1 MALLIGEPILSAQ
14 IRHIINQLTSLELL
28 KFARREKIYS
38 DIKKLET
45 NLRMILAVLDDAE
58 EKQMESH
65 AVKLWLEQ
73 IRDLVYDIDDLVD
86 GVFIELQKERRAS
99 SSKARSAIPGFF
111 SSFIPATLLLT
122 YKMDSKIK
130 SITARSQEIVQKKN
144 YLDLR
149 ENVRGGVLKSKS
161 LKRLPSTSLVDLSY
175 VCGRD
180 NDKEEILK
188 FLFSGKGCDEYGI
201 GVIPIVGMGGVGKT
215 TLAQL
220 VYNDDKVGTF
230 FDLKVWCCVT
240 EDFDFVRVTRT
251 ILEAVSGSYDA
262 EDLNLLQ
269 LRLRE
274 KLVGKKFLIVLD
286 DVWNENYNDW
296 TVLRHPFQVTSPG
309 SRIILTTRNK
319 GVALMMTAFPCY
331 HLKEL
336 SFDDSLSLFAKH
348 ALGRPNFNDL
358 PDLLEIGQQIV
369 QRCRGLP
376 MVVKTLGGL
385 LRTKPHVEEWESV
398 LNRNMWDISVHKGG
412 IVPALRLSYYH
423 LPSHLKQLFVFCS
436 ILPKDYEFSKDELV
450 LLWMAE
456 GFLPDA
462 GGEKGMEELY
472 SCFNELLSRSFFQ
485 RSSSDEQRY
494 LMHHLIS
501 DLAQSDAGET
511 CVYLNDKQEY
521 NRIFPD
527 LEKTRH
533 ISFTRHTYEVLHRFK
548 DLGKLKRL
556 RTFIAFG
563 LYSSSRGADCYLSN
577 NVLHEALLKLRHL
590 RVLSLS
596 GYCITE
602 LPNSIGDLKQL
613 RYLDFSQTKIKKL
626 PESVSNLINLQTLK
640 LYGCRKLK
648 KLPQGTGILINLCHL
663 DITGTDNL
671 IEMPTWMGNLT
682 GLQKLSKFIVGK
694 KEGCGIEE
702 LKGLKNLQGR
712 LSIMALHNVID
723 ARHAAHAN
731 LRGKHNLDE
740 LELEWSESDLKGEV
754 IKHHMPVL
762 NSLQP
767 HANLNE
773 LKISFYGGTEFPS
786 WVGHPSFS
794 EIVHLELS
802 CCRKCTELPP
812 LGRLPSLRDLCIQGL
827 FALETVGPGF
837 YGVGS
842 SVKPFQ
848 SLKTLK
854 FEDMAEWKSWQ
865 SSSGV
870 DVEAEEEFP
879 SLSELTLWNC
889 PKLQGKLPSCLPS
902 CVKITIAKCP
912 VLADSDE
919 KLPVLSELKLEE
931 CDGVT
936 LKYMFHNSSPSTL
949 KLGSMSKLTCLT
961 GHFQQSRGALKVLVL
976 SDLPNLTS
984 LWQKGTE
991 LENFEHPQFVSLTEI
1006 GMPSTHKRSE
1016 LSGCDKLEHLPIHK
1030 VHMLLSLE
1038 DLCIE
1043 SCPNLV
1049 SIPEAGLLSSLRHLI
1064 LRDCKALR
1072 SLPDGISNCPL
1083 EDLEIEECP
1092 LLNCF
1097 PGGMLPLTLKSLKI
1111 RYCTELKSLPE
1122 GLMHKENGPDTQC
1135 HFEHLEIIGCPSLQ
1149 SFPDG
1154 KLPPRLKTLK
1164 IWDCSQ
1170 LMPLSEMM
1178 LHDDMALQY
1187 LAISDREALSNFP
1200 ECLSSFMH
1208 LTEINSSNFSALTF
1222 FPGVRLSL
1230 PSLRALTIYNCK
1242 KLKCLPNEMQK
1253 LTFLQKLTICSCP
1266 TLESFPYGD
1275 LPPNLTSLVIWDC
1288 DRIDGCLSN
1297 WNLQSLA
1304 CLRDFSI
1311 AGQCFVDIVSFPD
1324 EKCLLPTTLT
1334 SIRIGRLPN
1343 LESLSMQLRSLAFLE
1358 ELEIVDCPKLKSLPR
1373 DCLPPALGRFSIR
1386 NCLLMTKR
1394 CSKEKG
1400 VYWPLI
1406 SHIPC
1411 VEINDGNDILLYWCI
1426 IRCLRTGGEAK
1437 ASKIGISAALDVGK
1451 DGELRNGKITQ
1462 EVTQEE

>member
-1 MALLIGEPILSAQ
+1 MALVIGDAILSAT
-14 IRHIINQLTSLELL
+14 ISHIINQLTSLELL
-28 KFARREKIYS
+28 KFARREKIHS

-45 NLRMILAVLDDAE
+45 NLHMIRAVLDDAE

-73 IRDLVYDIDDLVD
+73 IRDC
-86 GVFIELQKERRAS
+86 LQRNDKLAQ
-99 SSKARSAIPGFF
+99 
-111 SSFIPATLLLT
+111 
-122 YKMDSKIK
+122 IK
-130 SITARSQEIVQKKN
+130 SITARLQEIVQKKN

-149 ENVRGGVLKSKS
+149 ENVSGGELKSKS
-161 LKRLPSTSLVDLSY
+161 LKRLPSTSLVDHSH

-188 FLFSGKGCDEYGI
+188 FLFSDQGCDEYGI

-220 VYNDDKVGTF
+220 VYNDEKVDTF
-230 FDLKVWCCVT
+230 FDLKVWCCVS
-240 EDFDFVRVTRT
+240 EDFDVVRVTRT
-251 ILEAVSGSYDA
+251 IVEAVSGSCDA
-262 EDLNLLQ
+262 KDLNLLQ
-269 LRLRE
+269 LGLRE
-274 KLVGKKFLIVLD
+274 KLAGKKILIVLD
-286 DVWNENYNDW
+286 DVWNKNYDDW
-296 TVLRHPFQVTSPG
+296 TVLRRPFQVTSPG
-309 SRIILTTRNK
+309 SKIILTTLNQ
-319 GVALMMTAFPCY
+319 GVALMMSALPCY

-336 SFDDSLSLFAKH
+336 SLDDSLSLFAKH

-358 PDLLEIGQQIV
+358 PDLLEVGQQIV

-376 MVVKTLGGL
+376 MAVKTLGGL
-385 LRTKPHVEEWESV
+385 LRTKPSVDEWESV
-398 LNRNMWDISVHKGG
+398 LN
-412 IVPALRLSYYH
+412 
-423 LPSHLKQLFVFCS
+423 
-436 ILPKDYEFSKDELV
+436 SKI
-450 LLWMAE
+450 
-456 GFLPDA
+456 
-462 GGEKGMEELY
+462 
-472 SCFNELLSRSFFQ
+472 N
-485 RSSSDEQRY
+485 EQRY

-501 DLAQSDAGET
+501 DLAQSVAGET
-511 CVYLNDKQEY
+511 CVNLNDKQEY

-533 ISFTRHTYEVLHRFK
+533 MSFTRSKYEVLQRFK

-556 RTFIAFG
+556 RTFIAFR
-563 LYSSSRGADCYLSN
+563 LYSSPWGASCYLSN

-613 RYLDFSQTKIKKL
+613 RYLNFSQTKIKQL

-648 KLPQGTGILINLCHL
+648 KLPQGTAILINLCHL
-663 DITGTDNL
+663 DITDTDNL
-671 IEMPTWMGNLT
+671 NEMPSCMGNLT

-712 LSIMALHNVID
+712 LSIMDLHNVID
-723 ARHAAHAN
+723 ARCAVHAN
-731 LRGKHNLDE
+731 LRGKHNLEE
-740 LELEWSESDLKGEV
+740 LELKWSESDLKGEV
-754 IKHHMPVL
+754 IKHHIPVL

-767 HANLNE
+767 HANLKE

-802 CCRKCTELPP
+802 CCSNCIELPP
-812 LGRLPSLRDLCIQGL
+812 LGRLPSLRDLFIQGL
-827 FALETVGPGF
+827 DAVKTVGPGF

-854 FEDMAEWKSWQ
+854 FEDMREWESWW
-865 SSSGV
+865 SSAGV
-870 DVEAEEEFP
+870 DEEEFP
-879 SLSELTLWNC
+879 SLSELTLCNC
-889 PKLQGKLPSCLPS
+889 PKFRGKLPSCLPS

-912 VLADSDE
+912 MLVDSDE

-931 CDGVT
+931 CDGV
-936 LKYMFHNSSPSTL
+936 KYMFHKSSPTTL

-961 GHFQQSRGALKVLVL
+961 GHFLQSLGALKVLMI
-976 SDLPNLTS
+976 SDFPNLTS
-984 LWQKGTE
+984 LWEKGTG
-991 LENFEHPQFVSLTEI
+991 LENFEHPQFVSSTEI
-1006 GMPSTHKRSE
+1006 GMPSTHKSSK
-1016 LSGCDKLEHLPIHK
+1016 LSGCDKLELLPIHK

-1043 SCPNLV
+1043 TCPNLV
-1049 SIPEAGLLSSLRHLI
+1049 SIPEAGLLSSLRHLV

-1092 LLNCF
+1092 LLKCF
-1097 PGGMLPLTLKSLKI
+1097 PGGMLPATLKSLKI
-1111 RYCTELKSLPE
+1111 RYCTEFKSLPE
-1122 GLMHKENGPDTQC
+1122 GLMHNENGPDTLC
-1135 HFEHLEIIGCPSLQ
+1135 HFDHLEIIGCPSLK

-1154 KLPPRLKTLK
+1154 KLPTRLKTLK

-1170 LMPLSEMM
+1170 LKPLKEEM
-1178 LHDDMALQY
+1178 LHDDMSLQY
-1187 LAISDREALSNFP
+1187 LAISDREALSSFP
-1200 ECLSSFMH
+1200 ECLSTFMH
-1208 LTEINSSNFSALTF
+1208 LTEINSSNCSALTF
-1222 FPGVRLSL
+1222 FPGVGLSL
-1230 PSLRALTIYNCK
+1230 ASLRALTIYNCK
-1242 KLKCLPNEMQK
+1242 NLKSLPYEMQE
-1253 LTFLQKLTICSCP
+1253 LTSLQKLTICSCP
-1266 TLESFPYGD
+1266 ALESFPNGD

-1288 DRIDGCLSN
+1288 DGIDGCLSN
-1297 WNLQSLA
+1297 WNLQSLGL
-1304 CLRDFSI
+1304 LRDFSI
-1311 AGQCFVDIVSFPD
+1311 AGQCFVDTVSFPD

-1334 SIRIGRLPN
+1334 SIWIARLPN

-1358 ELEIVDCPKLKSLPR
+1358 ELEIADCPKLKSLPR
-1373 DCLPPALGRFSIR
+1373 ECLPPALGRLCIR
-1386 NCLLMTKR
+1386 NCPLMTKR

-1411 VEINDGNDILLYWCI
+1411 VEINDGN
-1426 IRCLRTGGEAK
+1426 AM
-1437 ASKIGISAALDVGK
+1437 
-1451 DGELRNGKITQ
+1451 
-1462 EVTQEE
+1462 

>member
-1 MALLIGEPILSAQ
+1 
-14 IRHIINQLTSLELL
+14 
-28 KFARREKIYS
+28 
-38 DIKKLET
+38 
-45 NLRMILAVLDDAE
+45 
-58 EKQMESH
+58 
-65 AVKLWLEQ
+65 
-73 IRDLVYDIDDLVD
+73 
-86 GVFIELQKERRAS
+86 
-99 SSKARSAIPGFF
+99 
-111 SSFIPATLLLT
+111 
-122 YKMDSKIK
+122 MDSQIK
-130 SITARSQEIVQKKN
+130 SITARLQEIVQKKN

-149 ENVRGGVLKSKS
+149 ENVSGGELKSKS

-188 FLFSGKGCDEYGI
+188 FLFSDQRCDEI
-201 GVIPIVGMGGVGKT
+201 IVT
-215 TLAQL
+215 TPNQ
-220 VYNDDKVGTF
+220 D
-230 FDLKVWCCVT
+230 
-240 EDFDFVRVTRT
+240 
-251 ILEAVSGSYDA
+251 
-262 EDLNLLQ
+262 
-269 LRLRE
+269 
-274 KLVGKKFLIVLD
+274 
-286 DVWNENYNDW
+286 
-296 TVLRHPFQVTSPG
+296 
-309 SRIILTTRNK
+309 
-319 GVALMMTAFPCY
+319 VALMMSAFPSY

-348 ALGRPNFNDL
+348 AVGRPNSNAL

-376 MVVKTLGGL
+376 MAVKTLGGL
-385 LRTKPHVEEWESV
+385 LRTKPSVDEWE
-398 LNRNMWDISVHKGG
+398 N
-412 IVPALRLSYYH
+412 
-423 LPSHLKQLFVFCS
+423 
-436 ILPKDYEFSKDELV
+436 
-450 LLWMAE
+450 
-456 GFLPDA
+456 
-462 GGEKGMEELY
+462 
-472 SCFNELLSRSFFQ
+472 
-485 RSSSDEQRY
+485 
-494 LMHHLIS
+494 
-501 DLAQSDAGET
+501 
-511 CVYLNDKQEY
+511 EY

-533 ISFTRHTYEVLHRFK
+533 MSFTRRKYEVLQRFK

-556 RTFIAFG
+556 RTFIAFR
-563 LYSSSRGADCYLSN
+563 LHSSPWGAYCYLSN

-613 RYLDFSQTKIKKL
+613 RYLDFSQTKIKQL
-626 PESVSNLINLQTLK
+626 IESVSKLINLQTLK
-640 LYGCRKLK
+640 LCGCRKLQ

-671 IEMPTWMGNLT
+671 IEMPSWMGNLT
-682 GLQKLSKFIVGK
+682 GLQTLSKFIVGK

-723 ARHAAHAN
+723 ARRAAHAN
-731 LRGKHNLDE
+731 LMGKHNLDE
-740 LELEWSESDLKGEV
+740 LELKWSESDLEGEV

-767 HANLNE
+767 HANLKE
-773 LKISFYGGTEFPS
+773 LKISFFGGTEFPS

-827 FALETVGPGF
+827 DAVEIVGPGF

-854 FEDMAEWKSWQ
+854 FEDMREWKSWW
-865 SSSGV
+865 SSAGV
-870 DVEAEEEFP
+870 DEEEFP

-889 PKLQGKLPSCLPS
+889 PKLRGKLPSCLPS

-912 VLADSDE
+912 MLVDSDE
-919 KLPVLSELKLEE
+919 KLPVLSELELEE

-936 LKYMFHNSSPSTL
+936 LEYMFHKSSPTTL

-961 GHFQQSRGALKVLVL
+961 GHFLQSLGALKVLMI
-976 SDLPNLTS
+976 SDFPNLTS
-984 LWQKGTE
+984 LWEKGTG
-991 LENFEHPQFVSLTEI
+991 LENFEHPQFVSSTEI
-1006 GMPSTHKRSE
+1006 GMPSTHKSSK
-1016 LSGCDKLEHLPIHK
+1016 LSGCDKLELLPNHK

-1043 SCPNLV
+1043 TCPNLV
-1049 SIPEAGLLSSLRHLI
+1049 SIPEAGLLSSLRHLV

-1092 LLNCF
+1092 LLKCF
-1097 PGGMLPLTLKSLKI
+1097 PGGMLPATLKSLKI
-1111 RYCTELKSLPE
+1111 RYCREFKSLPE
-1122 GLMHKENGPDTQC
+1122 GLMHNENGPDTLC
-1135 HFEHLEIIGCPSLQ
+1135 HFDHLEIIGCPSLK

-1154 KLPPRLKTLK
+1154 KLPTRLKTLK

-1170 LMPLSEMM
+1170 LKPLKEEM
-1178 LHDDMALQY
+1178 LHDDMSLQY
-1187 LAISDREALSNFP
+1187 LAISDHEALSSFP
-1200 ECLSSFMH
+1200 ECLSTFMH
-1208 LTEINSSNFSALTF
+1208 LTEINSSNCSALTF
-1222 FPGVRLSL
+1222 FPGVGLSL
-1230 PSLRALTIYNCK
+1230 ASLRALTIYNCK
-1242 KLKCLPNEMQK
+1242 NLKSLPYEMQK
-1253 LTFLQKLTICSCP
+1253 LTSLQKLTICSCP
-1266 TLESFPYGD
+1266 ALESFPNGD

-1288 DRIDGCLSN
+1288 DGIDGCLSN

-1311 AGQCFVDIVSFPD
+1311 AGQCFLDTVSFPD

-1334 SIRIGRLPN
+1334 SIWIARLPN

-1358 ELEIVDCPKLKSLPR
+1358 ELEIADCPKLKSLPR
-1373 DCLPPALGRFSIR
+1373 ECLPPALGRLCIR
-1386 NCLLMTKR
+1386 NC
-1394 CSKEKG
+1394 
-1400 VYWPLI
+1400 PL
-1406 SHIPC
+1406 
-1411 VEINDGNDILLYWCI
+1411 D
-1426 IRCLRTGGEAK
+1426 LR
-1437 ASKIGISAALDVGK
+1437 
-1451 DGELRNGKITQ
+1451 R
-1462 EVTQEE
+1462 

>member
-1 MALLIGEPILSAQ
+1 MVLVIGEPILSAT
-14 IRHIINQLTSLELL
+14 ISHIINQLTSQELL
-28 KFARREKIYS
+28 KFAIRKKIHS
-38 DIKKLET
+38 NIRKLET
-45 NLRMILAVLDDAE
+45 NLHMIGAVLDDAE
-58 EKQMESH
+58 EKQMGNH

-73 IRDLVYDIDDLVD
+73 VRDLVYDIEDLLD
-86 GVFIELQKERRAS
+86 GVFIELTKERRAS
-99 SSKARSAIPGFF
+99 SSKARSAIPRF
-111 SSFIPATLLLT
+111 LT
-122 YKMDSKIK
+122 CKMDSKIK
-130 SITARSQEIVQKKN
+130 SITARSQEIAQKKN
-144 YLDLR
+144 ILELR
-149 ENVRGGVLKSKS
+149 ENVSGGVLKSKS
-161 LKRLPSTSLVDLSY
+161 WKILPSTSLVDLSY

-180 NDKEEILK
+180 NDKEEFLK
-188 FLFSGKGCDEYGI
+188 FLFSDEGCDEYGI

-220 VYNDDKVGTF
+220 VYNDEKVNTF
-230 FDLKVWCCVT
+230 FDLKVWCSVS
-240 EDFDFVRVTRT
+240 EDFDVVRVTRT
-251 ILEAVSGSYDA
+251 ILEAVSGSCDA
-262 EDLNLLQ
+262 KDLNLLQ
-269 LRLRE
+269 LGLRE
-274 KLVGKKFLIVLD
+274 KLAGKKFLIVLD
-286 DVWNENYNDW
+286 DVWNENYDDW
-296 TVLRHPFQVTSPG
+296 TVLRRPFQVTSPG
-309 SRIILTTRNK
+309 SKIILTTLNQ
-319 GVALMMTAFPCY
+319 GVALMMSALPCY
-331 HLKEL
+331 HLKVL

-358 PDLLEIGQQIV
+358 PDLLEVGQQIV

-376 MVVKTLGGL
+376 MAVKTLGGL
-385 LRTKPHVEEWESV
+385 LRTKPSVDEWESV
-398 LNRNMWDISVHKGG
+398 LNSKMWDISEHKGG

-436 ILPKDYEFSKDELV
+436 ILPKDYEFYKDELV

-462 GGEKGMEELY
+462 GGEKNMEELY

-485 RSSSDEQRY
+485 RSSSNEQRY

-501 DLAQSDAGET
+501 DLAQSVAGET
-511 CVYLNDKQEY
+511 CVNLNDKQEY
-521 NRIFPD
+521 NKIFPD
-527 LEKTRH
+527 FEKTRH
-533 ISFTRHTYEVLHRFK
+533 ISFTRRTYEVAQRFK

-556 RTFIAFG
+556 RTFIALR
-563 LYSSSRGADCYLSN
+563 LYSSPWGAYCYLSN
-577 NVLHEALLKLRHL
+577 NVLHEALLKLKHL

-613 RYLDFSQTKIKKL
+613 RYLNFSQTKIKQL

-640 LYGCRKLK
+640 LYGCRKLQ

-671 IEMPTWMGNLT
+671 IEMPSWMGNLT
-682 GLQKLSKFIVGK
+682 GLQTLSKFIVGK

-723 ARHAAHAN
+723 ARRAAHAN

-740 LELEWSESDLKGEV
+740 LELKWSESDLKGEV
-754 IKHHMPVL
+754 IKHHIPVL

-767 HANLNE
+767 HANLKE
-773 LKISFYGGTEFPS
+773 LKISFFGGTEFPS

-827 FALETVGPGF
+827 DAVETVGPGF

-854 FEDMAEWKSWQ
+854 FEDMREWKSWW
-865 SSSGV
+865 SSAGV
-870 DVEAEEEFP
+870 DEEEFP

-889 PKLQGKLPSCLPS
+889 PKLRGKLPSCLPS
-902 CVKITIAKCP
+902 RVKITIAKCP
-912 VLADSDE
+912 MLEDSDE

-936 LKYMFHNSSPSTL
+936 LKYMFHKSSPTTL

-961 GHFQQSRGALKVLVL
+961 GHFLQSLGALKVLMI
-976 SDLPNLTS
+976 SDFPNLTS
-984 LWQKGTE
+984 LWEKGTG
-991 LENFEHPQFVSLTEI
+991 LENFEHPQFVSSTEI
-1006 GMPSTHKRSE
+1006 GMPSTHKCSK
-1016 LSGCDKLEHLPIHK
+1016 LSGCDKLELLPIHK

-1038 DLCIE
+1038 DLCIDT
-1043 SCPNLV
+1043 CPNLV
-1049 SIPEAGLLSSLRHLI
+1049 SIPEAGLLSSLRHLV

-1072 SLPDGISNCPL
+1072 SLPDGMSNCPL

-1092 LLNCF
+1092 LLKCF
-1097 PGGMLPLTLKSLKI
+1097 PGGMLPATLKSLKI
-1111 RYCTELKSLPE
+1111 RYCRELKSLPE
-1122 GLMHKENGPDTQC
+1122 GLMHNENGPDTLC
-1135 HFEHLEIIGCPSLQ
+1135 HFHHLEIIGCPSLK

-1154 KLPPRLKTLK
+1154 KLPTRLKTLK

-1170 LMPLSEMM
+1170 LKPRPEMM
-1178 LHDDMALQY
+1178 LHDDMSWLIPRY
-1187 LAISDREALSNFP
+1187 LR
-1200 ECLSSFMH
+1200 
-1208 LTEINSSNFSALTF
+1208 T
-1222 FPGVRLSL
+1222 
-1230 PSLRALTIYNCK
+1230 LTIYNCK
-1242 KLKCLPNEMQK
+1242 NLKSLPYEMQK
-1253 LTFLQKLTICSCP
+1253 LTSLQKLTICSCP
-1266 TLESFPYGD
+1266 AWNPFQMVM
-1275 LPPNLTSLVIWDC
+1275 PPNLTSLVIWDC
-1288 DRIDGCLSN
+1288 DGIDGCLSN

-1304 CLRDFSI
+1304 FLRDFSI
-1311 AGQCFVDIVSFPD
+1311 AGQCFLNTVSFPD

-1334 SIRIGRLPN
+1334 SIWIARLPK
-1343 LESLSMQLRSLAFLE
+1343 LESLSMQLRSLANLE
-1358 ELEIVDCPKLKSLPR
+1358 ELEIADCPKLKSLPR
-1373 DCLPPALGRFSIR
+1373 EGLPPALGRLSIR

-1411 VEINDGNDILLYWCI
+1411 VEINDGN
-1426 IRCLRTGGEAK
+1426 AM
-1437 ASKIGISAALDVGK
+1437 
-1451 DGELRNGKITQ
+1451 
-1462 EVTQEE
+1462 

>member
-1 MALLIGEPILSAQ
+1 MALVIGEPILSAS
-14 IRHIINQLTSLELL
+14 ISHIINQLTSQELL
-28 KFARREKIYS
+28 KFASRKKIHS
-38 DIKKLET
+38 NIRKLET
-45 NLRMILAVLDDAE
+45 NLHTIGAVLDDAE
-58 EKQMESH
+58 EKQMGNH

-73 IRDLVYDIDDLVD
+73 IRDLVYDIEDLLD
-86 GVFIELQKERRAS
+86 GVLIELTKERGAS
-99 SSKARSAIPGFF
+99 SSKARSAIPRFL
-111 SSFIPATLLLT
+111 SSLKPATFLLT
-122 YKMDSKIK
+122 NKMDSQIK
-130 SITARSQEIVQKKN
+130 SITARLQEIVQKKN

-149 ENVRGGVLKSKS
+149 ENVSGGELKSKS

-188 FLFSGKGCDEYGI
+188 FLFSDQGCDEYGI
-201 GVIPIVGMGGVGKT
+201 GVIPIVGMGGV
-215 TLAQL
+215 
-220 VYNDDKVGTF
+220 
-230 FDLKVWCCVT
+230 
-240 EDFDFVRVTRT
+240 
-251 ILEAVSGSYDA
+251 VSGSCDA
-262 EDLNLLQ
+262 KDLNLLQ
-269 LRLRE
+269 LGLRE
-274 KLVGKKFLIVLD
+274 KLAGKKFLIVLD
-286 DVWNENYNDW
+286 DVWNENYDDW
-296 TVLRHPFQVTSPG
+296 TVLRRPFQVTSPG
-309 SRIILTTRNK
+309 SKIILTTLNQ
-319 GVALMMTAFPCY
+319 GVALMMSALPCY
-331 HLKEL
+331 HLKVL
-336 SFDDSLSLFAKH
+336 SLDDSLSLFAKH

-358 PDLLEIGQQIV
+358 PDLLEVGQQIV

-376 MVVKTLGGL
+376 MAVKTLGGL
-385 LRTKPHVEEWESV
+385 LRTKPSVDEWESV
-398 LNRNMWDISVHKGG
+398 LNSKMWDISEHKGG
-412 IVPALRLSYYH
+412 IVPALRLSYDH

-436 ILPKDYEFSKDELV
+436 IFPKDYEFYKDDLV

-462 GGEKGMEELY
+462 GGEKRMEELY

-485 RSSSDEQRY
+485 RSSSNEQRY

-501 DLAQSDAGET
+501 DLAQSVAGET
-511 CVYLNDKQEY
+511 CVNLNDKQEY

-533 ISFTRHTYEVLHRFK
+533 MSFTRSKYEVLQRFK

-556 RTFIAFG
+556 RTFIAFR
-563 LYSSSRGADCYLSN
+563 LYSSPWGAYCYLSN

-613 RYLDFSQTKIKKL
+613 RYLDFSQTKIKQL

-648 KLPQGTGILINLCHL
+648 KLPQGTAILINLCHL
-663 DITGTDNL
+663 DITDTDNL
-671 IEMPTWMGNLT
+671 NEMPSCMGNLT

-712 LSIMALHNVID
+712 LSIMDLHNVID
-723 ARHAAHAN
+723 ARRAVHAN
-731 LRGKHNLDE
+731 LRGKHNLEE
-740 LELEWSESDLKGEV
+740 LELKWSESDLKV
-754 IKHHMPVL
+754 NAL
-762 NSLQP
+762 N
-767 HANLNE
+767 
-773 LKISFYGGTEFPS
+773 Y
-786 WVGHPSFS
+786 
-794 EIVHLELS
+794 
-802 CCRKCTELPP
+802 P
-812 LGRLPSLRDLCIQGL
+812 LGRLPSLRDLFIQGL
-827 FALETVGPGF
+827 DAVKTVGPGF

-854 FEDMAEWKSWQ
+854 FEDMREWESWW
-865 SSSGV
+865 SSAGV
-870 DVEAEEEFP
+870 DEEEFP

-889 PKLQGKLPSCLPS
+889 PMLRGKLPSCLPS

-912 VLADSDE
+912 MLVDSDE

-931 CDGVT
+931 CDEVT
-936 LKYMFHNSSPSTL
+936 LISMFHNASPTTL
-949 KLGSMSKLTCLT
+949 KIGSMSKLTCLT
-961 GHFQQSRGALKVLVL
+961 GHFMQSLGALNVLML
-976 SDLPNLTS
+976 SDFPNVTS
-984 LWQKGTE
+984 LWQKGTG
-991 LENFEHPQFVSLTEI
+991 LENFKHPQFVSSTEI
-1006 GMPSTHKRSE
+1006 GMTSTHKSSK
-1016 LSGCDKLEHLPIHK
+1016 LSGCEHLPIHK

-1049 SIPEAGLLSSLRHLI
+1049 SIPEFGLLSSLRHLI

-1072 SLPDGISNCPL
+1072 SLPDGISNCLL

-1092 LLNCF
+1092 LLKCF
-1097 PGGMLPLTLKSLKI
+1097 PGGMLPATLKSLKI

-1122 GLMHKENGPDTQC
+1122 GLMHNENGPDTLC
-1135 HFEHLEIIGCPSLQ
+1135 HFEHLEIIGCPSLK

-1154 KLPPRLKTLK
+1154 KLPTRLKTLK

-1170 LMPLSEMM
+1170 LKPRPEMM
-1178 LHDDMALQY
+1178 LHDDMSLQY
-1187 LAISDREALSNFP
+1187 LAISDREALSSFP
-1200 ECLSSFMH
+1200 ECLSTFMH
-1208 LTEINSSNFSALTF
+1208 LTEINSSNCSALTF
-1222 FPGVRLSL
+1222 FPGVGLSL
-1230 PSLRALTIYNCK
+1230 ASLRALTIYNCK
-1242 KLKCLPNEMQK
+1242 NLKSLPYEMQK
-1253 LTFLQKLTICSCP
+1253 LTSLQKLTICSCP
-1266 TLESFPYGD
+1266 ALESFPNGD

-1288 DRIDGCLSN
+1288 DGIDGCLST

-1304 CLRDFSI
+1304 FLRDFSI
-1311 AGQCFVDIVSFPD
+1311 AGQCFLNTVSFPD

-1334 SIRIGRLPN
+1334 SIWIARLPK

-1358 ELEIVDCPKLKSLPR
+1358 ELEIADCPKLKSLPR
-1373 DCLPPALGRFSIR
+1373 EGLPPALGRLSIR
-1386 NCLLMTKR
+1386 NCKLMTKR

-1411 VEINDGNDILLYWCI
+1411 VEINDGN
-1426 IRCLRTGGEAK
+1426 AM
-1437 ASKIGISAALDVGK
+1437 
-1451 DGELRNGKITQ
+1451 
-1462 EVTQEE
+1462 

>member
-1 MALLIGEPILSAQ
+1 MVLVIGEPILSAS
-14 IRHIINQLTSLELL
+14 ISHIINQLTSQELL
-28 KFARREKIYS
+28 KFASRKKIHS
-38 DIKKLET
+38 NIRKLET
-45 NLRMILAVLDDAE
+45 NLHMIGAVLDDAE
-58 EKQMESH
+58 EKQMGSH

-73 IRDLVYDIDDLVD
+73 VRDLVYDIEDLLD
-86 GVFIELQKERRAS
+86 GVLIELTKERRAR
-99 SSKARSAIPGFF
+99 SSKARSAIPRLLI
-111 SSFIPATLLLT
+111 SLNPATLLLT
-122 YKMDSKIK
+122 NKMDSQIK
-130 SITARSQEIVQKKN
+130 SITARLQEIVQKKN

-149 ENVRGGVLKSKS
+149 ENVSGGELKM
-161 LKRLPSTSLVDLSY
+161 DLSY

-188 FLFSGKGCDEYGI
+188 FLFSDQRCDEYGI

-220 VYNDDKVGTF
+220 VYNDEKVDTF
-230 FDLKVWCCVT
+230 FDLKVWCCVS
-240 EDFDFVRVTRT
+240 EDFDVVRVTRT

-262 EDLNLLQ
+262 KDLNLLQ

-274 KLVGKKFLIVLD
+274 KLAGKKFLIVLD
-286 DVWNENYNDW
+286 DVWNENYDNW
-296 TVLRHPFQVTSPG
+296 TVLRRPFQLTSPG
-309 SRIILTTRNK
+309 SRIIVTTPNQD
-319 GVALMMTAFPCY
+319 VALMMSAFPSY

-348 ALGRPNFNDL
+348 AVGRPNSNDL

-376 MVVKTLGGL
+376 MAVKTLGGL
-385 LRTKPHVEEWESV
+385 LRTKPSVDEWENV
-398 LNRNMWDISVHKGG
+398 LNSKMWDISEHKGG

-436 ILPKDYEFSKDELV
+436 IFPKDYEFYKDDLV

-462 GGEKGMEELY
+462 GGEKRMEELY

-485 RSSSDEQRY
+485 RSSSNEQRY

-501 DLAQSDAGET
+501 DLAQSVAGET
-511 CVYLNDKQEY
+511 CVNLNDKQEY

-533 ISFTRHTYEVLHRFK
+533 MSFTRRKYEVLQRFK

-556 RTFIAFG
+556 RTFIAFR
-563 LYSSSRGADCYLSN
+563 LHSSPWGAYCYLSN

-602 LPNSIGDLKQL
+602 LPNSIGDLK
-613 RYLDFSQTKIKKL
+613 KL
-626 PESVSNLINLQTLK
+626 PVAESVSKLINLQTLK
-640 LYGCRKLK
+640 LCGCRKLQ

-671 IEMPTWMGNLT
+671 IEMPSWMGNLT
-682 GLQKLSKFIVGK
+682 GLQTLSKFIVGK

-723 ARHAAHAN
+723 ARRAAHAN
-731 LRGKHNLDE
+731 LMGKHNLDE
-740 LELEWSESDLKGEV
+740 LELKWSESDLEGEV

-767 HANLNE
+767 HANLKE
-773 LKISFYGGTEFPS
+773 LKISFFGGTEFPS

-827 FALETVGPGF
+827 DAVEIVGPGF

-854 FEDMAEWKSWQ
+854 FEDMREWKSWW
-865 SSSGV
+865 SSAGV
-870 DVEAEEEFP
+870 DEEEFP
-879 SLSELTLWNC
+879 SLSELTF
-889 PKLQGKLPSCLPS
+889 CLPS

-912 VLADSDE
+912 MLVDSDE
-919 KLPVLSELKLEE
+919 KLPVLSELELEE

-936 LKYMFHNSSPSTL
+936 LEYMFHKSSPTTL

-961 GHFQQSRGALKVLVL
+961 GHFLQSLGALKVLMI
-976 SDLPNLTS
+976 SDFPNLTS
-984 LWQKGTE
+984 LWEKGTG
-991 LENFEHPQFVSLTEI
+991 LENFEHPQFVSSTEI
-1006 GMPSTHKRSE
+1006 GMPSTHKSSK
-1016 LSGCDKLEHLPIHK
+1016 LSGCDKLELLPNHK

-1043 SCPNLV
+1043 TCPNLV
-1049 SIPEAGLLSSLRHLI
+1049 SIPEAGLLSSLRHLV

-1092 LLNCF
+1092 LLKCF
-1097 PGGMLPLTLKSLKI
+1097 PGGMLPATLKSLKI
-1111 RYCTELKSLPE
+1111 RYCREFKSLPE
-1122 GLMHKENGPDTQC
+1122 GLMHNENGPDTLC
-1135 HFEHLEIIGCPSLQ
+1135 HFHHLEIIGCPSLK

-1154 KLPPRLKTLK
+1154 KLPTRLKTLK

-1170 LMPLSEMM
+1170 LKPLKEEM
-1178 LHDDMALQY
+1178 LHDDMSLQY
-1187 LAISDREALSNFP
+1187 LAISDREALSSFP
-1200 ECLSSFMH
+1200 ECLSTFMH
-1208 LTEINSSNFSALTF
+1208 LTEINSSNCSALTF
-1222 FPGVRLSL
+1222 FPGVGLSL
-1230 PSLRALTIYNCK
+1230 ASLRALTIYNCK
-1242 KLKCLPNEMQK
+1242 NLKSLPYEMQK
-1253 LTFLQKLTICSCP
+1253 LTSLQKLTICSCP
-1266 TLESFPYGD
+1266 ALESFPNGD

-1288 DRIDGCLSN
+1288 DGIDGCLSN

-1311 AGQCFVDIVSFPD
+1311 AGQCFLDTVSFPD

-1334 SIRIGRLPN
+1334 SIWIARLPN

-1358 ELEIVDCPKLKSLPR
+1358 ELEIADCPKLKSLPR
-1373 DCLPPALGRFSIR
+1373 ECLPPALGRLCIR
-1386 NCLLMTKR
+1386 NCPLMTKR

-1411 VEINDGNDILLYWCI
+1411 VEINDGNAIVL
-1426 IRCLRTGGEAK
+1426 
-1437 ASKIGISAALDVGK
+1437 
-1451 DGELRNGKITQ
+1451 
-1462 EVTQEE
+1462 

>member
-1 MALLIGEPILSAQ
+1 MALVIGDAILSAT
-14 IRHIINQLTSLELL
+14 ISHIIDQLTSLELL
-28 KFARREKIYS
+28 KFASREKIHS

-45 NLRMILAVLDDAE
+45 NLHMIRAVLDDAE

-73 IRDLVYDIDDLVD
+73 IRDLAYDIDDLLD
-86 GVFIELQKERRAS
+86 GVLIELTKERRAS
-99 SSKARSAIPGFF
+99 SSKARSAITRLL
-111 SSFIPATLLLT
+111 SYLNLATLLLT
-122 YKMDSKIK
+122 NKMDSQIK
-130 SITARSQEIVQKKN
+130 SITARLQEIVQKKN

-149 ENVRGGVLKSKS
+149 ENVSGGELKSKS

-188 FLFSGKGCDEYGI
+188 FLFSDQGCDEYGI

-220 VYNDDKVGTF
+220 VYNDEKVDTF
-230 FDLKVWCCVT
+230 FDLKVWCCVS
-240 EDFDFVRVTRT
+240 EDFDVVRVTRT

-262 EDLNLLQ
+262 KDLNLLQ

-274 KLVGKKFLIVLD
+274 KLAGKKFLIVLD
-286 DVWNENYNDW
+286 DVWNENYDDW
-296 TVLRHPFQVTSPG
+296 TVLRRPFQVTSPG
-309 SRIILTTRNK
+309 SRIIVTTRNQ
-319 GVALMMTAFPCY
+319 GVALMMSAFPSY
-331 HLKEL
+331 HLKVL

-358 PDLLEIGQQIV
+358 PDLLEVGQQIV

-376 MVVKTLGGL
+376 MAVKTLGGL
-385 LRTKPHVEEWESV
+385 LRTKPSVDEWESV
-398 LNRNMWDISVHKGG
+398 LNSKMWDISEHKGG
-412 IVPALRLSYYH
+412 ILPALRLSYYH

-436 ILPKDYEFSKDELV
+436 ILPKDYEFYKDELV

-462 GGEKGMEELY
+462 GGEKNMEELY

-485 RSSSDEQRY
+485 RSSSNEQRY

-501 DLAQSDAGET
+501 DLAQSVAGET
-511 CVYLNDKQEY
+511 CVNLNDKQEY
-521 NRIFPD
+521 NKIFPD
-527 LEKTRH
+527 FEKTRH
-533 ISFTRHTYEVLHRFK
+533 ISFTRRTYEVAQRFK

-556 RTFIAFG
+556 RTFIALR
-563 LYSSSRGADCYLSN
+563 LYSSPWGAYCYLSN
-577 NVLHEALLKLRHL
+577 NVLHEALLKLKHL

-613 RYLDFSQTKIKKL
+613 RYLNFSQTKIKQL

-648 KLPQGTGILINLCHL
+648 KLPQGTSILINLCHL
-663 DITGTDNL
+663 DITDTDNL
-671 IEMPTWMGNLT
+671 NEMPSWM
-682 GLQKLSKFIVGK
+682 
-694 KEGCGIEE
+694 
-702 LKGLKNLQGR
+702 
-712 LSIMALHNVID
+712 D
-723 ARHAAHAN
+723 ARRAAHAN
-731 LRGKHNLDE
+731 LRGKHNLEE
-740 LELEWSESDLKGEV
+740 LELKWSESDLKGEV
-754 IKHHMPVL
+754 IKHHIPVL

-767 HANLNE
+767 HANLKE
-773 LKISFYGGTEFPS
+773 LKIAFYGGTEFPS

-802 CCRKCTELPP
+802 CCSKCIELPP
-812 LGRLPSLRDLCIQGL
+812 LGRLPSLRDLFIQGL
-827 FALETVGPGF
+827 DAVKTVGPGF

-854 FEDMAEWKSWQ
+854 FEDMREWESWL
-865 SSSGV
+865 SSAGV
-870 DVEAEEEFP
+870 MKKNFLVFP
-879 SLSELTLWNC
+879 SLLLWNC
-889 PKLQGKLPSCLPS
+889 PMLRGKLPICLPS

-912 VLADSDE
+912 MLVDSDE

-931 CDGVT
+931 CDEVT
-936 LKYMFHNSSPSTL
+936 LVYMFHNASPTTL
-949 KLGSMSKLTCLT
+949 KIGSMSELTCLT
-961 GHFQQSRGALKVLVL
+961 GHFMQSLGALKVLML
-976 SDLPNLTS
+976 SDFPNLTS
-984 LWQKGTE
+984 LWQKGTG
-991 LENFEHPQFVSLTEI
+991 LENFEHPQLVSLTEI
-1006 GMPSTHKRSE
+1006 GMPSTHKSSK
-1016 LSGCDKLEHLPIHK
+1016 LSGCEHLPIHK
-1030 VHMLLSLE
+1030 VHIPLSLD

-1049 SIPEAGLLSSLRHLI
+1049 SIPEAGLLSSLRHLV
-1064 LRDCKALR
+1064 LRDCEALR
-1072 SLPDGISNCPL
+1072 SLPDGMSNCPL

-1092 LLNCF
+1092 LLKCF
-1097 PGGMLPLTLKSLKI
+1097 PGGMLPATLKSLKI
-1111 RYCTELKSLPE
+1111 RYCRELKSLPE
-1122 GLMHKENGPDTQC
+1122 GLMHNENGPDTLC
-1135 HFEHLEIIGCPSLQ
+1135 HFHHLEIIGCPSLK

-1154 KLPPRLKTLK
+1154 KLPTRLKTLK

-1170 LMPLSEMM
+1170 LKPRPEMM
-1178 LHDDMALQY
+1178 LHDDMSLQY
-1187 LAISDREALSNFP
+1187 LAISDREALSSFP
-1200 ECLSSFMH
+1200 ECLSTFMH
-1208 LTEINSSNFSALTF
+1208 LTEINSSNCSALTF
-1222 FPGVRLSL
+1222 FPGVGLSL
-1230 PSLRALTIYNCK
+1230 ASLRALTIYNCK
-1242 KLKCLPNEMQK
+1242 NLKSLPYEMQK
-1253 LTFLQKLTICSCP
+1253 LTSLQKLTICSCP
-1266 TLESFPYGD
+1266 ALESFPNGD

-1288 DRIDGCLSN
+1288 DGIDGCLSN

-1304 CLRDFSI
+1304 FLRDFSI
-1311 AGQCFVDIVSFPD
+1311 AGQCFLNTVSFPD

-1334 SIRIGRLPN
+1334 SIWIARLPK
-1343 LESLSMQLRSLAFLE
+1343 LESLSMQLRSLAHLE

-1373 DCLPPALGRFSIR
+1373 ECLPPALGRFSIR
-1386 NCLLMTKR
+1386 NCQLMTKR

-1411 VEINDGNDILLYWCI
+1411 VEINDGNDM
-1426 IRCLRTGGEAK
+1426 
-1437 ASKIGISAALDVGK
+1437 
-1451 DGELRNGKITQ
+1451 
-1462 EVTQEE
+1462 